1 MKSLFLHPNDHR
13 VTLANLFVMQDYREF
28 CQNKEI
34 KKEDLPDLPTR
45 IANFIHQSTRPFLF
59 IEGDAGSG
67 KSTLIGWINHHSNL
81 QDDIAKS
88 LLDGKSLVTIRLRD
102 LDKRTISNE
111 GSLIPAI
118 LSYMRLCTVD
128 NLEDE
133 FPEAVV
139 ILDGFDELCMI
150 DQITNYEE
158 LLYDLS
164 SKRLNNYKFIITT
177 RPKYIRLG
185 KINIPHEY
193 ISLRHFDKGKRN
205 EWLEKYSN
213 PSFCNQSIAP
223 EVRKFIEQIDD
234 DNVSA
239 ICDTPMSLY
248 MLAAKKIEIDSE
260 LNIWELYHQI
270 FFEEI
275 SITQYNEMFPD
286 PNRNYAHR
294 IVKHR
299 DILYQISEEIAY
311 RMYST
316 GNSKLFLSS
325 EELFEIIC
333 ELNQR
338 NGNFLDPPRVE
349 MKLLAERCY
358 ALCNYWKAD
367 SSDGMVEFYHNNIRD
382 FFLCEKI
389 YREMNSIYNRFKT
402 DSQYNSREAATTLCE
417 LFHFDILET
426 TVNKFLLL
434 RAKSDLKCGNQE
446 FPSHEVIQEHLPEIF
461 ELMLTDGTIFDVKKS
476 KNPIQFILNVLTCT
490 AQIYRHVYEPF
501 LWDNRLIKWWN
512 SVSEVNKNGMI
523 PQVFRA
529 VFCQVPTA
537 LDSNSMLLLDSES
550 MLTMASNGDFCGIDL
565 QSCDLRNIS
574 FQSSKI
580 CNANFENTILC
591 GCDFSDSILSDSNF
605 TNADMQY
612 VKLLGADMRRCIL
625 SGANL
630 RGTDLPDGACGIG
643 QDTQ

>member
-1 MKSLFLHPNDHR
+1 
-13 VTLANLFVMQDYREF
+13 
-28 CQNKEI
+28 
-34 KKEDLPDLPTR
+34 
-45 IANFIHQSTRPFLF
+45 
-59 IEGDAGSG
+59 
-67 KSTLIGWINHHSNL
+67 
-81 QDDIAKS
+81 
-88 LLDGKSLVTIRLRD
+88 
-102 LDKRTISNE
+102 
-111 GSLIPAI
+111 
-118 LSYMRLCTVD
+118 
-128 NLEDE
+128 
-133 FPEAVV
+133 
-139 ILDGFDELCMI
+139 
-150 DQITNYEE
+150 
-158 LLYDLS
+158 
-164 SKRLNNYKFIITT
+164 
-177 RPKYIRLG
+177 
-185 KINIPHEY
+185 
-193 ISLRHFDKGKRN
+193 
-205 EWLEKYSN
+205 
-213 PSFCNQSIAP
+213 
-223 EVRKFIEQIDD
+223 
-234 DNVSA
+234 
-239 ICDTPMSLY
+239 
-248 MLAAKKIEIDSE
+248 
-260 LNIWELYHQI
+260 
-270 FFEEI
+270 
-275 SITQYNEMFPD
+275 
-286 PNRNYAHR
+286 
-294 IVKHR
+294 
-299 DILYQISEEIAY
+299 
-311 RMYST
+311 
-316 GNSKLFLSS
+316 
-325 EELFEIIC
+325 
-333 ELNQR
+333 
-338 NGNFLDPPRVE
+338 

-434 RAKSDLKCGNQE
+434 RTKSDLKCGNQE

-591 GCDFSDSILSDSNF
+591 GCDFSNSILSDSNF

-643 QDTQ
+643 QDT